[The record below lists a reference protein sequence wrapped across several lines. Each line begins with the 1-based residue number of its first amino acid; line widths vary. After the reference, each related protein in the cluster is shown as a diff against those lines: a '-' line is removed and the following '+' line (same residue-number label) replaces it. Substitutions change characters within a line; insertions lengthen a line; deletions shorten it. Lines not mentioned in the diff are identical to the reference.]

1 MVNYLFKQLRFVRN
15 NTIKLVDGMS
25 EEATRIVPSGFN
37 NNILWN
43 LGHILLVHE
52 KFSFALTNE
61 RMDLPK
67 HIADLFASGTK
78 PENWGKQVP
87 SLDEIALLLSKQVD
101 RIEQILE
108 HRLEDN
114 LEKPFVTSVGLEL
127 LTVKECLSFCLYH
140 EGMHFA
146 TIKAIKQQM

>member
-1 MVNYLFKQLRFVRN
+1 MVNYLFKQLRFVRGQ
-15 NTIKLVDGMS
+15 TLKQIHGMS
-25 EEATRIVPSGFN
+25 EEAARTVPRGFN

-61 RMDLPK
+61 KMELPK
-67 HIADLFASGTK
+67 QFAEWFAPGTK
-78 PENWGKQVP
+78 PENWGPQVP
-87 SLDEIALLLSKQVD
+87 RLDEIALLLSKQVD

-108 HRLEDN
+108 RRLEDN
-114 LEKPFVTSVGLEL
+114 LEQPFVTSAGLEL
-127 LTVKECLSFCLYH
+127 SSVKECLSFCLYH

-146 TIKAIKQQM
+146 AIKALERQM

>member
-1 MVNYLFKQLRFVRN
+1 MVNYLFKQLRFVRGQTLKQIN
-15 NTIKLVDGMS
+15 GMS
-25 EEATRIVPSGFN
+25 EEETCTVPRGFN

-61 RMDLPK
+61 KMELPK
-67 HIADLFASGTK
+67 HIAEMFAPGTK
-78 PENWGKQVP
+78 PENWGTQVP
-87 SLDEIALLLSKQVD
+87 RLDEIVHLLSKQID

-114 LEKPFVTSVGLEL
+114 LEQPFVTSAGLEL
-127 LTVKECLSFCLYH
+127 SSVKESLSFCLYH

-146 TIKAIKQQM
+146 TLKALKQQM